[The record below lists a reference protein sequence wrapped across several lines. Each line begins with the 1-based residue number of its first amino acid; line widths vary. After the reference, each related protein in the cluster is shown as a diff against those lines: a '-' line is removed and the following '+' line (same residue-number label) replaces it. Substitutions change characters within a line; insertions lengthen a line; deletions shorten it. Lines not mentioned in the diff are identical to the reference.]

1 MGDKC
6 QALDTSKEEVSHH
19 LVSRRECKVDLDH
32 LEAGVEA
39 EVSHHNRPA
48 DQEAE
53 DDRPPE
59 EDFPHPEARVDR
71 DHQEARPGHL
81 DGDLDHLG
89 DLEDQA
95 RLENPEDL
103 EDLEDQG
110 HQGVPADPD
119 RSVHQGYL
127 PERTM
132 KNSGWRGFLLDKSQ
146 MSWGHR

>member
-53 DDRPPE
+53 DGRPPE

-71 DHQEARPGHL
+71 DH
-81 DGDLDHLG
+81 LG

-95 RLENPEDL
+95 RLEDPEDL

-127 PERTM
+127 PERTT

>member
-19 LVSRRECKVDLDH
+19 LVSRRERKVDSDH
-32 LEAGVEA
+32 LEAGVA
-39 EVSHHNRPA
+39 VEVSRHNRPA

-53 DDRPPE
+53 DGRPPE

-95 RLENPEDL
+95 RLEDL

-127 PERTM
+127 PERTT